1 MDNAVL
7 KKKISTFRTQKGSL
21 TRVTDDI
28 LIEVLQTWEQWPGT
42 STDLSKELGL
52 TMRQVVILV
61 EKAKKVVRDG
71 GYPMNEFKEIKIESS
86 PSNMTSLIGGP
97 CQGVELL
104 WDNGKLIRF
113 QQVEQLVDF
122 LKKVA

>member
-7 KKKISTFRTQKGSL
+7 KKKISTFRTPKGSL
-21 TRVTDDI
+21 TRIPDDI

-42 STDLSKELGL
+42 STDMAKELGV
-52 TMRQVVILV
+52 TMRQLVILV
-61 EKAKKVVRDG
+61 EKAKKVIRDG
-71 GYPMNEFKEIKIESS
+71 GYPMSDFKEVKVENS
-86 PSNMTSLIGGP
+86 PSNIASLHGVP
-97 CQGVELL
+97 CMGVEIM

-113 QQVEQLVDF
+113 QQVEQLIDF